1 MLLKQKVTF
10 RRRHVIMIKQ
20 FIKYLTSGLCSA
32 FVFQDK
38 DVGAVE
44 LGRARQKRKSW
55 LRRSREPN
63 SQRASRT
70 NANIAQLKHGIII
83 L

>member
-10 RRRHVIMIKQ
+10 RRRHVIMIKH

-32 FVFQDK
+32 FVFQ

>member
-1 MLLKQKVTF
+1 MLLKQKMTF
-10 RRRHVIMIKQ
+10 RRRHVIMIKN
-20 FIKYLTSGLCSA
+20 FIKYLTSGSCSA

-55 LRRSREPN
+55 LRRSRKPN